1 MSIFNTSRSLEK
13 SFAKSPAAAAAL
25 YLITQSGSALAQGAA
40 AAGPSTVEMLI
51 MPAGFLLI
59 MYFFMI
65 RPQQKR
71 AKDHQAFIASL
82 KAGDEVVTSG
92 GIIGRV
98 RTVAEGFIS
107 VEIANN
113 TVIKVLKSSIES
125 QSPKAAASSAA
136 VKAD

>member
-1 MSIFNTSRSLEK
+1 MSLLSTIFVVLFSAS
-13 SFAKSPAAAAAL
+13 SAFA
-25 YLITQSGSALAQGAA
+25 QAQGQP
-40 AAGPSTVEMLI
+40 GPSTIEMLV

-71 AKDHQAFIASL
+71 AREHQAFLSAL

-98 RTVAEGFIS
+98 KSVAEGFVS
-107 VEIANN
+107 VEVAGN
-113 TVIKVLKSSIES
+113 TVIKVLKSAIES
-125 QSPKAAASSAA
+125 QSPKALSS
-136 VKAD
+136 KAD